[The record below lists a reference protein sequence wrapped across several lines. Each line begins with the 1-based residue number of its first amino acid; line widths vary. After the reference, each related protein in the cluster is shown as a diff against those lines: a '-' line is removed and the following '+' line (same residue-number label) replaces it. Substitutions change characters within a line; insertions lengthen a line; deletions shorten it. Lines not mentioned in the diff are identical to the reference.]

1 MVGFFNILFIFGG
14 WGVGDELF
22 SVLKNSWVFK
32 QYIGRKDL
40 EKILYLVHFK
50 NHLRSYFKSYEL
62 FIVQKAF
69 LFMWQRENVNIQN
82 AKKVLWFRSKM
93 HVVSTKS
100 ILMNWFEIVY
110 ILQKGSKS
118 IVGSYFSDAI
128 FLE

>member
-1 MVGFFNILFIFGG
+1 MHLALCYGNRIPKGVGGGG

-32 QYIGRKDL
+32 QYIGRKDI

-69 LFMWQRENVNIQN
+69 LFM
-82 AKKVLWFRSKM
+82 
-93 HVVSTKS
+93 
-100 ILMNWFEIVY
+100 
-110 ILQKGSKS
+110 
-118 IVGSYFSDAI
+118 
-128 FLE
+128 